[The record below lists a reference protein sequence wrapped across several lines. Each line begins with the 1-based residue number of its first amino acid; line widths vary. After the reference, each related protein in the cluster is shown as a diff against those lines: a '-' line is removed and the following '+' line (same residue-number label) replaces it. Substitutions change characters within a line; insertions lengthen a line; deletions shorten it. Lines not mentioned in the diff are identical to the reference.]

1 MHFTAFDN
9 GEVLAEWLA
18 GRVADKLAAAI
29 NEKGNA
35 TLAVSGGSTPLR
47 FFKLLSARDIQWE
60 SVWITLVDE
69 RWVAPGSNRSNQKLV
84 TLELLQDKAA
94 KAHFLPLYSE
104 NFMAEEISDHS
115 KDVAKLLPFDVLVLG
130 MGTDGHTASL
140 FPGGDNLGKASA
152 DDCKHV
158 LMAMNAPDAGETRVT
173 LTAPVIAGARE
184 LILHI
189 EGEKKREVLEEAS
202 EPGDPAR
209 LPVRFILSKRP
220 DLRVVWAP

>member
-9 GEVLAEWLA
+9 GDVLAEWLA

-29 NEKGNA
+29 REKGNA

-47 FFKLLSARDIQWE
+47 FFKHLSGKDIAWE
-60 SVWITLVDE
+60 NVWITLVDE
-69 RWVAPGSNRSNQKLV
+69 RWVPPASNRSNQKMV
-84 TLELLQDKAA
+84 TLELLQANAA
-94 KAHFLPLYSE
+94 KAHFLPLYSGE
-104 NFMAEEISDHS
+104 YSADDVSLHTDNIS
-115 KDVAKLLPFDVLVLG
+115 KLLPFDVLILG

-140 FPGGDNLGKASA
+140 FRGGDNLGKATA
-152 DDCKHV
+152 DDCPHL
-158 LMAMNAPDAGETRVT
+158 LMSMNAPDAGETRVT
-173 LTAPVIAGARE
+173 LTAPVITAARE

-189 EGEKKREVLEEAS
+189 EGPEKREALEEAS

-209 LPVRFILSKRP
+209 LPIRFILSKRP